1 MDLIVVNKYELVRD
15 MKVGGRLSCSDHE
28 MVDPVRKEQ
37 GKRQDHRHAFS
48 TSLKVCLEELHE
60 I

>member
-15 MKVGGRLSCSDHE
+15 TKVGGRLSCSDHE

-37 GKRQDHRHAFS
+37 RKRQDHRYVFFNIFKGLLGRI
-48 TSLKVCLEELHE
+48 T
-60 I
+60 